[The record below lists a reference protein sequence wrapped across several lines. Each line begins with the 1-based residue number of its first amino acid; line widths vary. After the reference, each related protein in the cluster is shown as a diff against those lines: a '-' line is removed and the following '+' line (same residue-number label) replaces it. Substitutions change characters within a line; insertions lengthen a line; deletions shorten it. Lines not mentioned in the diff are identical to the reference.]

1 MLNIIS
7 DILKK
12 MLIVNFLLTLFDV
25 IKNIN
30 LLSKININ
38 IIIIV
43 IILLYILIDTL
54 LLKKNK
60 EKFDNEKPKTNVEL
74 SPMIKSSLEE
84 KNDVEVET
92 EMENDVEVETEMEN
106 DVEVETEM
114 ENDVK
119 VSYKN
124 MLKDDKKI
132 KKEDLKEIQDKYI
145 IMPIESWI
153 SNDIS
158 LMQKKQVGE
167 SCSCPTLLEGN
178 YMNY

>member
-92 EMENDVEVETEMEN
+92 EMENDV
-106 DVEVETEM
+106 
-114 ENDVK
+114 K

>member
-106 DVEVETEM
+106 DV
-114 ENDVK
+114 K